1 MTPANEMIRSARQRA
16 GLSQASLASRL
27 GGPQS
32 VVARLERPGS
42 NPTWS
47 TLSAVLEATGHVI
60 EIRKRRSHPAV
71 GLDLGQLRERL
82 ALTPAERL
90 RLLQEEQSNIDR
102 LVAVAQRQSD
112 G

>member
-1 MTPANEMIRSARQRA
+1 MAPADMIRQARQDA

-27 GGPQS
+27 GMPQS

-47 TLSAVLEATGHVI
+47 TLSAALAAAGHMVELKPRPSSPSI
-60 EIRKRRSHPAV
+60 
-71 GLDLGQLRERL
+71 GLDLGQLRQRL
-82 ALTPAERL
+82 ALTPAQRL
-90 RLLQEEQSNIDR
+90 RLFQESQGNLER
-102 LVAVAQRQSD
+102 LVAGARRIGD